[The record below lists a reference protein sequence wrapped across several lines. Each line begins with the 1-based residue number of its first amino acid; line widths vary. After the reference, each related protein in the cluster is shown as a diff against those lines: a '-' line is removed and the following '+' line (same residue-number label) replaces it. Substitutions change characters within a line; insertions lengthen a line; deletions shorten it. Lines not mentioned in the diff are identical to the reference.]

1 MFTGRRPAWTCAT
14 VVLLYQSR
22 PVRLL
27 MQPRAASPIISMAR
41 WAGVLVPLRE
51 DELEVDDAT
60 MAPRRYSPV
69 TPAGR

>member
-1 MFTGRRPAWTCAT
+1 
-14 VVLLYQSR
+14 
-22 PVRLL
+22 